1 MPQNESVYADMED
14 SEKEVAEYLKQL
26 RIYWIYESPIFVY
39 DEKGR
44 PRVWTPDFYLPQF
57 GIYIEVCGSEDFDYE
72 YRKKI
77 YQDNQIHVIYLH
89 WYKDKDQWK
98 NHFNKKLL
106 EIEEYRH
113 STVMQ
118 MINKLL

>member
-26 RIYWIYESPIFVY
+26 RIYWLYESPIFVY

-72 YRKKI
+72 YRKKK
-77 YQDNQIHVIYLH
+77 YQDNQIHVIYIH
-89 WYKDKDQWK
+89 WYKEKDQWK
-98 NHFNKKLL
+98 NHFNKRLL

-113 STVMQ
+113 QTVTQ
-118 MINKLL
+118 MIKKLL

>member
-26 RIYWIYESPIFVY
+26 RIYWLYESPIFVY

-72 YRKKI
+72 Y
-77 YQDNQIHVIYLH
+77 
-89 WYKDKDQWK
+89 
-98 NHFNKKLL
+98 
-106 EIEEYRH
+106 
-113 STVMQ
+113 
-118 MINKLL
+118 